1 MDGQTVLENVTRVSD
16 EFAAARGERQKR
28 RNLDP
33 ADFDR
38 LREAGFLLT
47 GVPVEQGGLW
57 ESVTRSTRSYCGIL
71 RALARGD
78 SSVALVSSMHPA
90 VLVFWLATP
99 EAEAPFADAWKA
111 QRAHVARTALDGAW
125 WGTITSEPGSG
136 GDLSKTKAIARPD
149 GDGYRVSGQKHF
161 GSGSGISSYMI
172 TSALADGVPD
182 LFFLETKDAPWDGST
197 GIKLLAEWDGHG
209 MAATQSHSMLFEEF
223 PATRSAWPGTLL
235 RIFAGAGPYVA
246 ASFTAVIVGVVDA
259 AMEAARAVLGPKHES
274 LRAYE
279 RVEWTR
285 AELDAWLIGQAY
297 EGMLRAVEEGREP
310 LRNALLAKTAIA
322 ELAESAMGR
331 LCKIIGGGT
340 FNRTSPFGF
349 WYEDVRALGFLRPPW
364 GLAYDQLFMS
374 AWPAEG

>member
-1 MDGQTVLENVTRVSD
+1 MDSKTVLENVRQVSAD
-16 EFAAARGERQKR
+16 FAAERGERQKR
-28 RNLDP
+28 RNLDR

-38 LREAGFLLT
+38 LRDAGFLLT

-57 ESVTRSTRSYCGIL
+57 DGVARSTRSYCEIL
-71 RALARGD
+71 RALAKGD
-78 SSVALVSSMHPA
+78 PSVALVSSMHPA

-99 EAEAPFADAWKA
+99 EADAPHADAWKA
-111 QRAHVARTALDGAW
+111 QRQHVAQLALDGAW

-136 GDLSKTKAIARPD
+136 GDLAKTKAIARAD
-149 GDGYRVSGQKHF
+149 GDGYRLSGAKHF

-182 LFFLETKDAPWDGST
+182 LFYLDTKDVPWDGST
-197 GIKLLAEWDGHG
+197 GMKLIAEWDGHG
-209 MAATQSHSMLFEEF
+209 MAATQSHSMMFEDF

-259 AMEAARAVLGPKHES
+259 AMEAARAALGPKHES
-274 LRAYE
+274 LRPYE
-279 RVEWTR
+279 QVEWTR
-285 AELDAWLIGQAY
+285 AELDAWLIAQAY
-297 EGMLRAVEEGREP
+297 EGMLRAIEEGREP
-310 LRNALLAKTAIA
+310 LRNGLLAKTAIA
-322 ELAESAMGR
+322 ELAESATAR
-331 LCKIIGGGT
+331 LCKVIGGGT

-374 AWPAEG
+374 AWPAA